1 MQATKHHS
9 YKPILSILGISAVI
23 TAAFIISQQTL
34 SPQPVGINE
43 VASNGTV
50 SLYASPTTVLI
61 RPDVEKSMAI
71 SVVADT
77 DKLTGVHLEVEYNP
91 SAVTLSNFSNS
102 NYLSNTIESPVTA
115 QGVVKATFGAS
126 VESGGIQGRGP
137 LAWYTVKAL
146 KPGTS
151 TINFGPNT
159 LAYAVSLP
167 TNALKEVHSATIKA
181 LHPGDATGDD
191 KVNLA
196 DYNVFLPA
204 YNSSGE
210 KGFSLADFSNNGKID
225 LADYNIL
232 VGNFGKTYP

>member
-1 MQATKHHS
+1 MPIPKRHS
-9 YKPILSILGISAVI
+9 YRPILSILGISAII
-23 TAAFIISQQTL
+23 TAAFLISQRTL

-43 VASNGTV
+43 IASNGTV

-91 SAVTLSNFSNS
+91 DMLLLTNFNNS
-102 NYLSNTIESPVTA
+102 NYLPNTIEAPVTA

-126 VESGGIQGRGP
+126 VESGGVQGRGP
-137 LAWYTVKAL
+137 LAWYTIKAL
-146 KPGTS
+146 KPGVT

-159 LAYAVSLP
+159 LAYATSLP
-167 TNALKEVHSATIKA
+167 TNALKDVHSATIHV
-181 LHPGDATGDD
+181 LHPGDATGDN
-191 KVNLA
+191 KVSLA

-204 YNSSGE
+204 YGTTGQ
-210 KGFSLADFSNNGKID
+210 KGFSLADFSNDGKVD
-225 LADYNIL
+225 LADYNVL
-232 VGNFGKTYP
+232 VANFGKVYP